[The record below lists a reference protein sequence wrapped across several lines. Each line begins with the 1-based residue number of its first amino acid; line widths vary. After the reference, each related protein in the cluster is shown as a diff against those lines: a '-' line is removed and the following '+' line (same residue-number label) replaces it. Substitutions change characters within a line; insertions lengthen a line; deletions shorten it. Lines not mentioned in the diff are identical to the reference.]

1 MLALEDVLNCVVGG
15 KLVEEDEDLVEIVWL
30 DVGEGV
36 DLFGFANF

>member
-1 MLALEDVLNCVVGG
+1 MLALEDVLDCVVGG
-15 KLVEEDEDLVEIVWL
+15 ELVEEDEDLVEIIRF